1 MAPPPAFFM
10 EKDLHPVDYG
20 CIGKFT
26 LFLPM
31 LRRLPANCSSCG
43 TRSHSSGCAFG
54 SPPGLTIPRVS
65 GENSY
70 TPSLC
75 GPVAQLGARFHGMEE
90 VVGSIP
96 TRSTNLFNCGP
107 LRKMNFSRWGSSP
120 SVSRAGQSSYRVS
133 RELLSAS
140 IDAEAPV
147 HSICFNRWCLP

>member
-43 TRSHSSGCAFG
+43 RRSHSSGCAFG

-90 VVGSIP
+90 VVGSIRPGPP
-96 TRSTNLFNCGP
+96 TFQPLTDIALFGLGAFGHKFTIILSDFPRFGFCRS
-107 LRKMNFSRWGSSP
+107 S
-120 SVSRAGQSSYRVS
+120 
-133 RELLSAS
+133 LL
-140 IDAEAPV
+140 I
-147 HSICFNRWCLP
+147 